1 MITKISSDNLL
12 SQLVTL
18 IYAVVFK
25 NVTNT
30 REKETTT
37 GEKNHQP
44 NETDRLGRD
53 AERVKEERSA
63 QKTKETTNIKKKKN
77 GTCDFRVCK

>member
-44 NETDRLGRD
+44 NETDRLGREGKRRKIGTEN
-53 AERVKEERSA
+53 ERNNEYKE
-63 QKTKETTNIKKKKN
+63 KKN

>member
-44 NETDRLGRD
+44 NETDSW
-53 AERVKEERSA
+53 AERVKEERLA